1 VLAAE
6 RRGEADYQEK
16 LLSFAL
22 SGLKEA
28 TAGFVSVGRAVSD
41 DETNEWLAGD
51 EAQFPL
57 PLSHARSWARPKSAY
72 PAERA
77 RARARI
83 DAISAGPS
91 LIRGRA
97 LVYPPDSLRRL
108 LYADFGANLLATH
121 QPLAD
126 RAVRLE
132 SDRRLDQSRLLS
144 WEVRLR
150 ASVWVCLAHYTS
162 LRQRL

>member
-1 VLAAE
+1 MAE

-28 TAGFVSVGRAVSD
+28 TAGFVSLGRAVSD

-97 LVYPPDSLRRL
+97 LVYPPDSLSVVSFTPISEPIFLRHTNRSRTERS
-108 LYADFGANLLATH
+108 GSN
-121 QPLAD
+121 
-126 RAVRLE
+126 
-132 SDRRLDQSRLLS
+132 QSVGLIR
-144 WEVRLR
+144 VG
-150 ASVWVCLAHYTS
+150 C
-162 LRQRL
+162 